1 MSQRPLDE
9 IDEHILYA
17 LQQDARHTTTTE
29 LAEELEVSPSTVQ
42 NRIGQLEA
50 DGIVTGYRATVDWE
64 RAGFPFQVLMVA
76 TAPVGEREAIVQQ
89 AREIPGALNV
99 RELMLG
105 EDNVRVEVVGRSH
118 DDLIEVATQL
128 SDIGLQL
135 HTELLIRN
143 EFIQPVDPREGTRN
157 R

>member
-1 MSQRPLDE
+1 MSSTPLDE

-17 LQQDARHTTTTE
+17 LQRDARHTTTTE

-42 NRIGQLEA
+42 NRIRQLEE
-50 DGIVTGYRATVDWE
+50 DGIITGYRATVDWE
-64 RAGFPFQVLMVA
+64 RAGFPFQVLLVA
-76 TAPVGEREAIVQQ
+76 TAPVGKREELVEQ
-89 AREIPGALNV
+89 ARQIPGALNV

-118 DDLIEVATQL
+118 DQLIDVATKL

-143 EFIQPVDPREGTRN
+143 EHIQPVDPRQGKQYG
-157 R
+157 